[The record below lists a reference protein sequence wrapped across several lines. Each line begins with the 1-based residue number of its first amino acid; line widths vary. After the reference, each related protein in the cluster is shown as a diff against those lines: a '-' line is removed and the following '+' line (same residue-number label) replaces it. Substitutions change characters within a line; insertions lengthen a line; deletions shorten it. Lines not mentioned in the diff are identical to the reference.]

1 MKLKYIFK
9 KKNKSAENPFHK
21 LTISDKNFLLP
32 EAKIENYSQNPQ
44 NIAVGGSTY
53 IKGRLL
59 VYPNY
64 GKIVIGNYCYIG
76 ENTNIWSAAEI
87 SIGDRVLIAHNVD
100 IFDHDTHPLDPLE
113 RHEHYKEIITSGHP
127 RRKVNWNEKPV
138 YIKDDAWIGCKA
150 IILKGVTIGKG
161 AIIAA
166 GSVVTKDV
174 NDYTIVAGNPAVVI
188 KEIKQWIFLK
198 KL

>member
-1 MKLKYIFK
+1 MKFKHFFYSKEREQEEFLKRFRRYEIG
-9 KKNKSAENPFHK
+9 NHSILYN
-21 LTISDKNFLLP
+21 
-32 EAKIENYSQNPQ
+32 EAVIDNLSQNLD
-44 NIAVGGSTY
+44 NIIIGNNTH
-53 IKGRLL
+53 IRGRLL
-59 VYPNY
+59 VYPTC
-64 GKIVIGNYCYIG
+64 GKITIGNYCYIG

-100 IFDHDTHPLDPLE
+100 IFDHDTHPIDPLE

-127 RRKVNWNEKPV
+127 RRKVNWNEKPI

-166 GSVVTKDV
+166 GSVVTKNVD
-174 NDYTIVAGNPAVVI
+174 DYTIVAGNPAVVI
-188 KEIKQWIFLK
+188 KEIKQ
-198 KL
+198 